1 MDEKNIFSQM
11 DFGPLSE
18 FLEDDDVT
26 DISYSNGGQVWLK
39 TLSKGVYQVERPDI
53 NNPFMEKLAFQCA
66 NVMGR
71 TFNMAHP
78 FLDSESAELRMN
90 FVHDSIATNG
100 IACLIRKTPAKIRL
114 NKDKLINEQ
123 YITEQMHD
131 FLIKCVWGHC
141 NIMVAGETGSGKTE
155 LVKYLASNT
164 KEDEKIISIEDTL
177 ELHLD
182 KIFPHRD
189 IVAMKTNNIASYT
202 EALVACMRQNPIW
215 ILLAEVRS
223 AEAVMAV
230 RNSISSGHHI
240 ISTIHADKASSIPM
254 RMYALLEG
262 SQDIEQ
268 YLSSIHRYVQ
278 IGIYVKGYYSKALGR
293 FQREIMEVCEFYV
306 DDETNKPKSNMLY
319 SKTLDGKV
327 TLHNPTKKLIDY
339 LAIGNVY
346 FENED
351 IFGIGEAD
359 SKEDLSNMRDSAED
373 NYANK
378 ETKNTLI
385 DALNSGDGEEQN
397 ESPANGVN
405 DSNGGSNVTPA
416 SLPNDNS
423 SKPASPTV
431 SGVTNNSNTNVS
443 QSSPTP
449 AVNNNVAVTPSQ
461 PVPTQDQN
469 NQNAQVAKV
478 SATPQ
483 VQQVQPQQAP
493 PQPLA
498 PQPQQ
503 NVTQPQAV
511 QPQQVVTQ
519 PGPTPQAAPQQV
531 AVQPASTTNNGA
543 AAPVGSKPASGQPAT
558 NGQPVA
564 KPVVNPTPQP
574 AGNSTVQT
582 YAQVQTPK
590 PVASQ
595 VSGVQPQNVATA
607 TPTNQAAPMPN
618 IFPTVSMPTP
628 TVNTVANPVNVVAA
642 ENDVL

>member
-1 MDEKNIFSQM
+1 MDEKNVFSQM

-39 TLSKGVYQVERPDI
+39 TLSRGVFQVERPDI

-114 NKDKLINEQ
+114 NKDKLLTEQ
-123 YITEQMHD
+123 YVTEQMHD

-141 NIMVAGETGSGKTE
+141 NIMIAGETGSGKTE

-240 ISTIHADKASSIPM
+240 ISTIHADKAASIPM

-268 YLSSIHRYVQ
+268 YLSSIHRYIQ
-278 IGIYVKGYYSKALGR
+278 IGIYVKGYFSKALGR

-306 DDETNKPKSNMLY
+306 DQDNKPRSNELY
-319 SKTLDGKV
+319 SKTLDGRV

-339 LAIGNVY
+339 LGIGNVY
-346 FENED
+346 FDTDD
-351 IFGIGEAD
+351 IFGLGDAD
-359 SKEDLSNMRDSAED
+359 YKEDLSNLRDGSSD

-378 ETKNTLI
+378 KTSSE
-385 DALNSGDGEEQN
+385 ALDKMLNENATEGNDGGEVKPVEQALAAPAAP
-397 ESPANGVN
+397 SPQTTAPASAAPSATTQTVAQPAAPALAAPAPAPVAA
-405 DSNGGSNVTPA
+405 SAVTPA
-416 SLPNDNS
+416 AQAPAPPAPQAPVV
-423 SKPASPTV
+423 KPVTTTV
-431 SGVTNNSNTNVS
+431 A
-443 QSSPTP
+443 Q
-449 AVNNNVAVTPSQ
+449 
-461 PVPTQDQN
+461 PTQGTPV
-469 NQNAQVAKV
+469 AQQTTAVPPAPQVVKPVVA
-478 SATPQ
+478 APQ
-483 VQQVQPQQAP
+483 VQVQATAAP
-493 PQPLA
+493 
-498 PQPQQ
+498 
-503 NVTQPQAV
+503 
-511 QPQQVVTQ
+511 
-519 PGPTPQAAPQQV
+519 AAPQQ
-531 AVQPASTTNNGA
+531 A
-543 AAPVGSKPASGQPAT
+543 GSAT
-558 NGQPVA
+558 P
-564 KPVVNPTPQP
+564 
-574 AGNSTVQT
+574 
-582 YAQVQTPK
+582 
-590 PVASQ
+590 
-595 VSGVQPQNVATA
+595 ATA
-607 TPTNQAAPMPN
+607 T
-618 IFPTVSMPTP
+618 
-628 TVNTVANPVNVVAA
+628 
-642 ENDVL
+642 DVL

>member
-26 DISYSNGGQVWLK
+26 DISYSNSGQVWLK

-114 NKDKLINEQ
+114 NKDKLLNEQ
-123 YITEQMHD
+123 YITDQMHD

-155 LVKYLASNT
+155 LVKYLASNA

-230 RNSISSGHHI
+230 RNSISSGHHV

-293 FQREIMEVCEFYV
+293 FQREIMEICEFYV
-306 DDETNKPKSNMLY
+306 DDETNRPLSNMLY

-327 TLHNPTKKLIDY
+327 TLRNPTKKLIDY

-346 FENED
+346 FEND
-351 IFGIGEAD
+351 DVFGLGEAET
-359 SKEDLSNMRDSAED
+359 KEDLSNYRHGSDED
-373 NYANK
+373 NLALK
-378 ETKNTLI
+378 ETNS
-385 DALNSGDGEEQN
+385 DALAAALNQDENTGGD
-397 ESPANGVN
+397 ANTT
-405 DSNGGSNVTPA
+405 GGS
-416 SLPNDNS
+416 
-423 SKPASPTV
+423 
-431 SGVTNNSNTNVS
+431 
-443 QSSPTP
+443 
-449 AVNNNVAVTPSQ
+449 
-461 PVPTQDQN
+461 
-469 NQNAQVAKV
+469 
-478 SATPQ
+478 PQ
-483 VQQVQPQQAP
+483 VVS
-493 PQPLA
+493 
-498 PQPQQ
+498 
-503 NVTQPQAV
+503 QPQAQV
-511 QPQQVVTQ
+511 SQPATQ
-519 PGPTPQAAPQQV
+519 STNQNVAQPIQAAPQPVASVVQAAPQGQV
-531 AVQPASTTNNGA
+531 IQQAQQPVQSQSVVQP
-543 AAPVGSKPASGQPAT
+543 V
-558 NGQPVA
+558 
-564 KPVVNPTPQP
+564 
-574 AGNSTVQT
+574 
-582 YAQVQTPK
+582 AQVQTPQLQVVQQPQVQAT
-590 PVASQ
+590 PVVQQPQAQ
-595 VSGVQPQNVATA
+595 VSPV
-607 TPTNQAAPMPN
+607 
-618 IFPTVSMPTP
+618 FPTVSVPNSP
-628 TVNTVANPVNVVAA
+628 VAQPVQAVPQQVVAT
-642 ENDVL
+642 NDVL

>member
-1 MDEKNIFSQM
+1 MDDKNVFSQM

-18 FLEDDDVT
+18 FLENDDVT

-39 TLSKGVYQVERPDI
+39 TLTKGVYQVERPDI

-114 NKDKLINEQ
+114 NKEKLISEQ
-123 YITEQMHD
+123 YVTDQMHD

-155 LVKYLASNT
+155 LVKYLASNA

-230 RNSISSGHHI
+230 RNSISSGHHV

-268 YLSSIHRYVQ
+268 YLSSIHRYIQ
-278 IGIYVKGYYSKALGR
+278 IGIYVKGYYSKVLGR

-306 DDETNKPKSNMLY
+306 DEDNHPRSNELY
-319 SKTLDGKV
+319 QKTLDGKV
-327 TLHNPTKKLIDY
+327 TLRNPTKKLIDY

-346 FENED
+346 FEDDD
-351 IFGIGEAD
+351 IFGLGDAEE
-359 SKEDLSNMRDSAED
+359 KEDLSNYRDSSED
-373 NYANK
+373 NLA
-378 ETKNTLI
+378 TKTTVNTMAA
-385 DALNSGDGEEQN
+385 ALNTQATEKTEP
-397 ESPANGVN
+397 PAQSLDKKE
-405 DSNGGSNVTPA
+405 DS
-416 SLPNDNS
+416 
-423 SKPASPTV
+423 
-431 SGVTNNSNTNVS
+431 
-443 QSSPTP
+443 
-449 AVNNNVAVTPSQ
+449 
-461 PVPTQDQN
+461 
-469 NQNAQVAKV
+469 
-478 SATPQ
+478 SATASGTTAAPA
-483 VQQVQPQQAP
+483 QPAA
-493 PQPLA
+493 QP
-498 PQPQQ
+498 
-503 NVTQPQAV
+503 AV
-511 QPQQVVTQ
+511 QPAAPAPAATAATAPAPAPVATQ
-519 PGPTPQAAPQQV
+519 PAAPAQAAPQ
-531 AVQPASTTNNGA
+531 PK
-543 AAPVGSKPASGQPAT
+543 PV
-558 NGQPVA
+558 QPVA
-564 KPVVNPTPQP
+564 QP
-574 AGNSTVQT
+574 A
-582 YAQVQTPK
+582 QVAATATPAA
-590 PVASQ
+590 VA
-595 VSGVQPQNVATA
+595 QPQTAQPAFPTVTVPSSAAPAQPVATA
-607 TPTNQAAPMPN
+607 TT
-618 IFPTVSMPTP
+618 T
-628 TVNTVANPVNVVAA
+628 
-642 ENDVL
+642 EVL

>member
-1 MDEKNIFSQM
+1 MDEKNVFSQM

-26 DISYSNGGQVWLK
+26 DISYSNDGQVWLK
-39 TLSKGVYQVERPDI
+39 TLSRGVYQVERPDI

-114 NKDKLINEQ
+114 NKDKLLNEQ
-123 YITEQMHD
+123 YVTEQMHD

-164 KEDEKIISIEDTL
+164 KVDEKIISIEDTL

-268 YLSSIHRYVQ
+268 YLSSIHRYIQ

-306 DDETNKPKSNMLY
+306 DEDNKPRANELY
-319 SKTLDGKV
+319 TKTLDGKV

-346 FENED
+346 FEND
-351 IFGIGEAD
+351 DVFGLGDAD
-359 SKEDLSNMRDSAED
+359 YKEDLSNLRDGSSD
-373 NYANK
+373 NLANK
-378 ETKNTLI
+378 STSSEGLNAMLNADNKEGAEAPKAEATPVQQAET
-385 DALNSGDGEEQN
+385 
-397 ESPANGVN
+397 
-405 DSNGGSNVTPA
+405 
-416 SLPNDNS
+416 
-423 SKPASPTV
+423 KPASSEATKPAAPKVETQSAAPAPAQPAAPAPAKTQPAAPAQPV
-431 SGVTNNSNTNVS
+431 APAPAKPQPATPAQSVAPQVAPAPAPVTPVTNVS
-443 QSSPTP
+443 AAPAPAPAPVASS
-449 AVNNNVAVTPSQ
+449 AVNASPAPAPAPVAA
-461 PVPTQDQN
+461 VPP
-469 NQNAQVAKV
+469 A
-478 SATPQ
+478 PQ
-483 VQQVQPQQAP
+483 AAPVQQVA
-493 PQPLA
+493 A
-498 PQPQQ
+498 PQPQVVQ
-503 NVTQPQAV
+503 QPQG
-511 QPQQVVTQ
+511 QST
-519 PGPTPQAAPQQV
+519 
-531 AVQPASTTNNGA
+531 AS
-543 AAPVGSKPASGQPAT
+543 SGVNTPAT
-558 NGQPVA
+558 
-564 KPVVNPTPQP
+564 
-574 AGNSTVQT
+574 
-582 YAQVQTPK
+582 
-590 PVASQ
+590 
-595 VSGVQPQNVATA
+595 
-607 TPTNQAAPMPN
+607 
-618 IFPTVSMPTP
+618 
-628 TVNTVANPVNVVAA
+628 
-642 ENDVL
+642 DVLWK